1 MDQITSGSWAC
12 VSVARARRRLRN
24 AGELLCLIENTNLDC
39 SITAQTARGPARDGT
54 HGHIRII
61 HVD

>member
-12 VSVARARRRLRN
+12 VSVARARRRLLN
-24 AGELLCLIENTNLDC
+24 AGELLSLIENTNLDC